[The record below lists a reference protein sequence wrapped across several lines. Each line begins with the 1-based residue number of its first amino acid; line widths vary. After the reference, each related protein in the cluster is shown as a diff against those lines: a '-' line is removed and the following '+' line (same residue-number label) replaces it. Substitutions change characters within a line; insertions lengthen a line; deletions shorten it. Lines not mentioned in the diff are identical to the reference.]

1 MMHLGTDGGG
11 GRTAGPGETKIT
23 KSGTKIKKRS
33 APLRAGRT
41 KKQVP
46 LPGVPSGGSTKK

>member
-1 MMHLGTDGGG
+1 MLHMGTDGGG
-11 GRTAGPGETKIT
+11 GRQAGPGVTKTT
-23 KSGTKIKKRS
+23 KSGTKIKKRA

-46 LPGVPSGGSTKK
+46 LPGVPSGGRTK